1 MLDPSMLLLLRVNR
15 ISRTAQCAV
24 RRCLVR
30 CRCIGRCDN
39 QALRTH
45 TLTPARPCRV
55 HACSDFE
62 SAIAAAAANK
72 GEDQFGLIVKAAA
85 GRRDILRM
93 VEESRPR

>member
-1 MLDPSMLLLLRVNR
+1 
-15 ISRTAQCAV
+15 
-24 RRCLVR
+24 
-30 CRCIGRCDN
+30 
-39 QALRTH
+39 
-45 TLTPARPCRV
+45 V